1 MASSTLLS
9 LVGLVLLTLASS
21 QTLGPSLQDLTNR
34 NADFAA
40 RLYRAV
46 SSTTDDNVFLSTFT
60 LSNGLSALLGATGGQ
75 SQDQLLQGLSLS
87 GLEPQSVPD
96 LFQSLRTAVLQ
107 GGVASNL
114 RQGVA
119 IFPSQGVEVE
129 SSYLD
134 QVKTQFGGNVQT
146 LDYTTPLDASDAI
159 NSWVQGNTGDQVLE
173 LVTTVDPQTKL
184 LLATAATYQIRFSP
198 SFNASVTQDERF
210 FVDKY
215 HVVMVPMMFRADKY
229 FLAYDR
235 SLKVGVLRLSMVDG
249 VAMLVVL
256 PDEDVDIT
264 SVEEEVTGEKIR
276 AWIRQLKK
284 TKLEVQLPRFLLE
297 RSYSLRDVLETL
309 SITKVF
315 QDDADIINMGGAE
328 GLKLTQ
334 VYQKSVMAVDESADD
349 ITTGGGVNA
358 FSTLPP
364 RLTINRPFMF
374 VIYQQTS
381 DSVLFMGRVVDPSK
395 K

>member
-21 QTLGPSLQDLTNR
+21 QTLDPSLQDLTNR

-46 SSTTDDNVFLSTFT
+46 SGTTDDNVFLSTFT

-96 LFQSLRTAVLQ
+96 LFQSLRTTVLQ
-107 GGVASNL
+107 GGVATNL

-119 IFPSQGVEVE
+119 IFPSKGAEVAP
-129 SSYLD
+129 SYLD
-134 QVKTQFGGNVQT
+134 QVKTQFGGNIQT
-146 LDYTTPLDASDAI
+146 LDYMTPLDASDAI
-159 NSWVQGNTGDQVLE
+159 NSWIQGNTGDQVLE

-184 LLATAATYQIRFSP
+184 LLTTAATYQIRFSP

-235 SLKVGVLRLSMVDG
+235 SLKVGVLRLSMADG
-249 VAMLVVL
+249 AAMLVVL

-264 SVEEEVTGEKIR
+264 AVEEEVTGEKIR